1 MRSPIATPATPRRL
15 TERSLVGFMTLL
27 YAVQAACSN
36 PGLAYLPVA
45 AYLTDSLGFSATQLA
60 SFQAAVLLPW
70 FTKPLW
76 ALLVDGVAL
85 VKYRVKSYLS
95 LCYGLVIVG
104 FGLLGLVPQPTAVEL
119 LFGIGIISTAVAVS
133 DVLADRLM
141 VVEGQQRQRANLYQA
156 AQWVGWGS
164 TAVAMFLAGGWLA
177 DHVALPTIFWLSTLL
192 PGAALV
198 LVVWKL
204 PEKPDATQRLRASWQ
219 QFRQALR
226 QPDLRR
232 VIGLVVV
239 LQISPLP
246 VDYLYQ
252 AQELGFDNGVIG
264 QLKAVEAVGTALG
277 ALGFGLWAWRW
288 SPTGPGPMPQL
299 PLLSLAV
306 IGQAGATFSLA
317 FMHDVNSAYGV
328 YLLRGLLGIFGFLG
342 LFGRVVPACPPLA
355 EGLTYAFLVSVSN
368 FAVSLGLMVG
378 GTLYDLGLPFGTVA
392 LIGTGYI
399 LTVGGWLLFRQ
410 P

>member
-1 MRSPIATPATPRRL
+1 MRSPPALPATPHRL

-27 YAVQAACSN
+27 YAVQAASSN

-45 AYLTDSLGFSATQLA
+45 AYLTDALGFSATQLA

-76 ALLVDGVAL
+76 ALLADGVAL
-85 VKYRVKSYLS
+85 VNYRIKSYLI
-95 LCYGLVIVG
+95 LCYGLVVAG
-104 FGLLGLVPQPTAVEL
+104 FGGLGLVPQPTAVEL
-119 LFGIGIISTAVAVS
+119 LIGISIVSTAVAVS

-141 VVEGQQRQRANLYQA
+141 VVEGQRRQRANLFQA

-177 DHVALPTIFWLSTLL
+177 DHVALRTIFWLSTLL
-192 PGAALV
+192 PGVALG

-204 PEKPDATQRLRASWQ
+204 PERPDATQRLRASWQ
-219 QFRQALR
+219 QFCRALR
-226 QPDLRR
+226 QPYLRR

-252 AQELGFDNGVIG
+252 TQELGFGNGVIG

-277 ALGFGLWAWRW
+277 AIGFGLWAWRA
-288 SPTGPGPMPQL
+288 PQL

-306 IGQAGATFSLA
+306 IGQAGATLSLA

-328 YLLRGLLGIFGFLG
+328 YLLRGLLGIVGFLG

-355 EGLTYAFLVSVSN
+355 EGLTYALLMSVSN
-368 FAVSLGLMVG
+368 LAVSLGLVVG

-392 LIGTGYI
+392 LVGTGYI
-399 LTVGGWLLFRQ
+399 LAVGSWLIFRQ